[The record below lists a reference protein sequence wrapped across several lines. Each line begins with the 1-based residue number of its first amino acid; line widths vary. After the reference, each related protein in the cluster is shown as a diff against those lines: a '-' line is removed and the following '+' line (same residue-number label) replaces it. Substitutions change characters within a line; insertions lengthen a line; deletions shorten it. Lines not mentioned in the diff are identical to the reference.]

1 MSVWLCDTTL
11 VTHTQTHT
19 QTRTLLYHLPGV
31 GLLWS
36 GQTNESLAVSVCV
49 DCVEV
54 KRVGET
60 AAVKGNRAT
69 HLKFFEYTKSLYNC
83 NHYMHMHS
91 HYDTHQC
98 PYHLHV
104 VDQCLQ
110 QTKLVLTANTTNT
123 AHKHHTTS
131 TPTLS
136 YIAQLTG
143 GGLTDR

>member
-1 MSVWLCDTTL
+1 MPNVTHTVAPAKEEGYSSLVVVITGPAFLGHGNKIVSILPRRWFEEVELNKMSVWLCDTTL

-54 KRVGET
+54 KRMGET

-69 HLKFFEYTKSLYNC
+69 HLN
-83 NHYMHMHS
+83 
-91 HYDTHQC
+91 
-98 PYHLHV
+98 P
-104 VDQCLQ
+104 
-110 QTKLVLTANTTNT
+110 
-123 AHKHHTTS
+123 
-131 TPTLS
+131 LS
-136 YIAQLTG
+136 PEF
-143 GGLTDR
+143 